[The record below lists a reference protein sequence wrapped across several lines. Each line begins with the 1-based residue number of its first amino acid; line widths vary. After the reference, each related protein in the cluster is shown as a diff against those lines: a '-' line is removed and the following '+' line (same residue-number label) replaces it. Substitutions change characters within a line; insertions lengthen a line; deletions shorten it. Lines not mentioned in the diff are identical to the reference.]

1 MLMVRNKPKRNGTR
15 SMTICEIEIEALNPP
30 PKGYPTKPISMGDY
44 LKQYRMIFGHSTF
57 EMALELDV
65 YESTIYKWE
74 QGISNPNYL
83 NTKKIIEFM
92 GYDPRINNPLKIENY
107 ELT

>member
-1 MLMVRNKPKRNGTR
+1 MQTETNKQKQIGIT
-15 SMTICEIEIEALNPP
+15 SLTICEIEIEALNPP
-30 PKGYPTKPISMGDY
+30 PKGYPKKPISMGDY
-44 LKQYRMIFGHSTF
+44 LKQYRLTFGHSPF

>member
-1 MLMVRNKPKRNGTR
+1 
-15 SMTICEIEIEALNPP
+15 
-30 PKGYPTKPISMGDY
+30 
-44 LKQYRMIFGHSTF
+44 
-57 EMALELDV
+57 MALELDV

-107 ELT
+107 ELTQKQSTGALNTIDGIEEKVLIIVFH